1 MILIVVKLVVG
12 LGLLTWGADIFVR
25 GAAAL
30 ALRLG
35 VSSLVVGL
43 TVVAM
48 GTSAPELLV
57 CVQAAIDGRGS
68 LAMGNA
74 VGSNIF
80 NTGAILG
87 AAALVYPMRCAASVI
102 RREVPSMIG
111 VGAVLTLAAL
121 FGLQAGM
128 IDRREGIVLLVL
140 FAGYLIYS
148 YRSARMGTREVQT
161 KVDIEFTSR
170 EAERM
175 RAVPLWRTLAY
186 LVVGATL
193 LAVGA
198 RLLVD
203 AAVAVAMLLGV
214 SELVIGLTVV
224 GAGTGLPELA
234 TSLAAA
240 VRRHSDIAIGNVV
253 GSNIFNV
260 LLILGTT
267 AVVRPLE
274 VERSVVVRDLPVM
287 MAFFVLCFPIM
298 LTRGRIG
305 RGEGALLLGM
315 YLGYVALLYYQSTSP
330 A

>member
-1 MILIVVKLVVG
+1 MILILVKLVVG
-12 LGLLTWGADIFVR
+12 FGLLTWGADVFVR

-57 CVQAAIDGRGS
+57 CIQAAFEGRGS
-68 LAMGNA
+68 LAVGNA

-87 AAALVYPMRCAASVI
+87 AAALVYPMRCAVSVI
-102 RREVPSMIG
+102 KREVPIMIG
-111 VGAVLTLAAL
+111 VGAALTLAAL
-121 FGLQAGM
+121 FGLETGT
-128 IDRREGIVLLVL
+128 IDRVEGVILLVL
-140 FAGYLIYS
+140 FAGYLTYN
-148 YRSARMGTREVQT
+148 YRNARADDPEALIEVEIELSEESAAKMRETPVWKT
-161 KVDIEFTSR
+161 VTF
-170 EAERM
+170 
-175 RAVPLWRTLAY
+175 
-186 LVVGATL
+186 LVVGAAL

-203 AAVAVAMLLGV
+203 SAVAIAMALGV
-214 SELVIGLTVV
+214 TELVIGLTIV

-234 TSLAAA
+234 TSMAAA
-240 VRRHSDIAIGNVV
+240 FRKHSDIAIGNVV

-267 AVVRPLE
+267 ATLEPLG

-287 MAFFVLCFPIM
+287 MAFFVLCLPLM
-298 LTRGRIG
+298 VTRGRIG
-305 RGEGALLLGM
+305 RGEGAVLLA
-315 YLGYVALLYYQSTSP
+315 GYVAYVVVLYTQGAAP
-330 A
+330 G